1 MKDIKLS
8 VEQALDLLENPHA
21 DKNSR
26 EYQYALTMA
35 YRALAR
41 RVPREPIEGKFEIKK
56 FSIFHCPACDNGLVA
71 FFEEMCPLCGQVI
84 DWKNV
89 YLHLGGKNESARL

>member
-8 VEQALDLLENPHA
+8 VEDALNILEDPLF
-21 DKNSR
+21 DKHSR

-41 RVPREPIEGKFEIKK
+41 RVPKEPIKGSIDFKK
-56 FSIFHCPACDNGLVA
+56 MSMFHCPSCDNSISA
-71 FFEEMCPLCGQVI
+71 FFEEVCASCGQVI

-89 YLHLGGKNESARL
+89 LLKLGGKNESS

>member
-1 MKDIKLS
+1 MKDVKLT
-8 VEQALDLLENPHA
+8 VEEALDLLENSHS

-41 RVPREPIEGKFEIKK
+41 RIPREPVEGDIDTEK
-56 FSIFHCPACDNGLVA
+56 FSIYHCPSCDNSLVA
-71 FFEEMCPLCGQVI
+71 FFEEMCSVCGQVVNWDNI
-84 DWKNV
+84 
-89 YLHLGGKNESARL
+89 YLKFRSWS

>member
-8 VEQALDLLENPHA
+8 VEQALDLLESPHS
-21 DKNSR
+21 DKDSR

-41 RVPREPIEGKFEIKK
+41 RVPREPIEGDVDVEK
-56 FSIFHCPACDNGLVA
+56 FSIYHCPACNNSLVA
-71 FFEEMCPLCGQVI
+71 FFEEICPSCGQVI
-84 DWKNV
+84 DWDKI
-89 YLHLGGKNESARL
+89 YFKFRSLELK

>member
-8 VEQALDLLENPHA
+8 IEQALDLLENLHS
-21 DKNSR
+21 DKSSR

-41 RVPREPIEGKFEIKK
+41 RIPREPIEGEVNIEKFYIY
-56 FSIFHCPACDNGLVA
+56 HCPACDNSLVA
-71 FFEEMCPLCGQVI
+71 FFEEICPTCGQVI
-84 DWKNV
+84 NWDNV
-89 YLHLGGKNESARL
+89 YLHFGGKNESP

>member
-8 VEQALDLLENPHA
+8 VEQALDLLENPHS

-41 RVPREPIEGKFEIKK
+41 RVPREPIEGEADIEK
-56 FSIFHCPACDNGLVA
+56 FSVYHCPACDNSLVA
-71 FFEEMCPLCGQVI
+71 FFEEICKTCGQVI
-84 DWKNV
+84 DWKNI
-89 YLHLGGKNESARL
+89 YLYLGCKK

>member
-8 VEQALDLLENPHA
+8 VEQALDLLENPHV

-41 RVPREPIEGKFEIKK
+41 RVPREPIEGDVNVEK
-56 FSIFHCPACDNGLVA
+56 FSIYHCPACCNSLVA
-71 FFEEMCPLCGQVI
+71 FFEEICPVCGQVI
-84 DWKNV
+84 NWDNIYFKF
-89 YLHLGGKNESARL
+89 RR

>member
-8 VEQALDLLENPHA
+8 VEQALDLLDNPHV

-56 FSIFHCPACDNGLVA
+56 FSVFHCPACNNSLVA

-89 YLHLGGKNESARL
+89 YLHLGDKNESS

>member
-8 VEQALDLLENPHA
+8 VEQALDLLENPHS

-41 RVPREPIEGKFEIKK
+41 RVPREPIEGEADIEK
-56 FSIFHCPACDNGLVA
+56 FSVYHCPACDNSLVA
-71 FFEEMCPLCGQVI
+71 FFEEICPACGQVI
-84 DWKNV
+84 NWGNV
-89 YLHLGGKNESARL
+89 FLNLGGKNESP

>member
-1 MKDIKLS
+1 MKDVKLT
-8 VEQALDLLENPHA
+8 VEEALDLLENPYS

-41 RVPREPIEGKFEIKK
+41 RVPREPVEGDICAEK
-56 FSIFHCPACDNGLVA
+56 FSIYHCPSCDNGLVA
-71 FFEEMCPLCGQVI
+71 FFEEMCPVCGQVI
-84 DWKNV
+84 NWDNV
-89 YLHLGGKNESARL
+89 YLKFRRLWPE

>member
-8 VEQALDLLENPHA
+8 VEQALDLLENPHV

-41 RVPREPIEGKFEIKK
+41 RIPREPIEGKFEIKK

-89 YLHLGGKNESARL
+89 YLHLGGKNESS